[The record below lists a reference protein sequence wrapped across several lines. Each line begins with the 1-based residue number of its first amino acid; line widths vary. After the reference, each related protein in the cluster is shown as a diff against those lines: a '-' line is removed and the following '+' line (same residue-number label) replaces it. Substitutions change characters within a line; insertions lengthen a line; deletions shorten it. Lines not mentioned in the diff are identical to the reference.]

1 MVSNFFKS
9 ILFHGLVVIAFIL
22 GPFDFS
28 KEKDLDQIPIEILD
42 ISEKTVNKKVKKL
55 EKNKPKKEIISKPPV
70 ILPKPKPPEFKTEK
84 REIMKKEKVEKKEK
98 KKKIDRLSSILKS
111 IDEMKN
117 KNLEDQKKDVPENNF
132 LEEKLTISEL
142 DMIRRQFIG
151 CWNIPAGAKDLKNLK
166 VMIKIKLDEEGNVIS
181 SELVKTKSL
190 KNTFYRAAAESALRA
205 VRHPSCKKLKVPSK
219 KYEIWKNITLNFDP
233 SLIIK

>member
-1 MVSNFFKS
+1 
-9 ILFHGLVVIAFIL
+9 L

-28 KEKDLDQIPIEILD
+28 KEKDLDQIPIEILE
-42 ISEKTVNKKVKKL
+42 ISEKTVNKKIKKL
-55 EKNKPKKEIISKPPV
+55 EKNKPKKEIITKPPV

-84 REIMKKEKVEKKEK
+84 KEIIKIEKVEKKEE
-98 KKKIDRLSSILKS
+98 KKIDRLSSILKS

-117 KNLEDQKKDVPENNF
+117 KNLEEQKKNVQENNF

-142 DMIRRQFIG
+142 DMIRRQFIS

-166 VMIKIKLDEEGNVIS
+166 VMVKIKLDEEGNVIS

-190 KNTFYRAAAESALRA
+190 KNTFFRAAAESALRA
-205 VRHPSCKKLKVPSK
+205 VRHPSCKKLKVPSR

>member
-9 ILFHGLVVIAFIL
+9 IFFHGLVVIAFIL

-28 KEKDLDQIPIEILD
+28 KEKDLDQIPIEILE
-42 ISEKTVNKKVKKL
+42 ISEKTVNKKIKKL
-55 EKNKPKKEIISKPPV
+55 EKNKPKKEIITKPPV

-84 REIMKKEKVEKKEK
+84 KEIIKIEKVEKKEE
-98 KKKIDRLSSILKS
+98 KKIDRLSSILKS

-117 KNLEDQKKDVPENNF
+117 KNLEEQKKNVQENNF

-142 DMIRRQFIG
+142 DMIRRQFIS

-166 VMIKIKLDEEGNVIS
+166 VMVKIKLDEEGNVIS

-190 KNTFYRAAAESALRA
+190 KNTFFRAAAESALRA
-205 VRHPSCKKLKVPSK
+205 VRHPSCKKLKVPSR